1 MSVGIFD
8 ELLLLAVRNG
18 ACDIVIQ
25 FIEAKDGI
33 VLLCGATGSGKEHH
47 DGLSS
52 ESLNQSAEKC
62 GQS

>member
-33 VLLCGATGSGKEHH
+33 VLLFGATGSGKEHH